1 MDEPRYPLSRL
12 TSLGVGG
19 RADRI
24 AFPETAGE
32 LADELR
38 RAADEDSPVRALGG
52 GKNLLVDDAGVPG
65 TVISLTRLRELS
77 VSGTTVTAGAGVPT
91 GTLVSRAVRKGLAG
105 LLCLVGVPG
114 TAGGAIRMNAGGAH
128 GWIGDRVTR
137 VRGLTAKGE
146 PFTFG
151 RDACAFAYR
160 TSRLAGTFVTEIE
173 FDLEPATDDQAARV
187 REVYAAKRFAQPLEA
202 ATAGCMFKNPG
213 LPCGESAGKLIDLT
227 GLKGHVV
234 GGARISPKHA
244 NFVENRGDATSDDIR
259 ALVRIARERVF
270 AEFGVE
276 LDMEVE
282 VWGRE
287 ESALLV
293 A

>member
-19 RADRI
+19 LADRI
-24 AFPETAGE
+24 VFPETAAE
-32 LADELR
+32 LADELK
-38 RAADEDSPVRALGG
+38 RAADQESPVRALGG
-52 GKNLLVDDAGVPG
+52 GKNLLVDDGGVPG
-65 TVISLTRLRELS
+65 TVISLGRLRSLG
-77 VSGTTVTAGAGVPT
+77 VSGTTVIAGAGVPT
-91 GTLVSRAVRKGLAG
+91 GTIVSRSVRKGLGG

-114 TAGGAIRMNAGGAH
+114 TAGGAVRMNAGGAH
-128 GWIGDRVTR
+128 GYIGDRVTR
-137 VRGLTAKGE
+137 VSGLTVSGE
-146 PFTFG
+146 AFTFG
-151 RDACAFAYR
+151 RESCGFGYR

-173 FDLEPATDDQAARV
+173 LELEAAEFDLACRV
-187 REVYAAKRFAQPLEA
+187 REVYAAKRFSQPLEA

-213 LPCGESAGKLIDLT
+213 LPCGESAGKLIDLA
-227 GLKGHVV
+227 GLKGHSE

-244 NFVENRGDATSDDIR
+244 NFVENRGDATSADIR
-259 ALVRIARERVF
+259 VLIRTARERVF

-276 LDMEVE
+276 LAMEVE